1 MDDSATS
8 QGNENLFAPPETP
21 KHVQGTSETSTPPPS
36 MDPTPQSATS
46 SASVIDEV

>member
-8 QGNENLFAPPETP
+8 QGNENLSAPPETP
-21 KHVQGTSETSTPPPS
+21 KHVQGPSETSTPPPS